1 MASKKTEPK
10 AWLQELKANRQTQ
23 VALVGFIA
31 VLTWLLW
38 PEPPKKP
45 RRAAT
50 PSGGSQTLDSR
61 QIAALKRL
69 PDLAKL
75 DRAREL
81 PSESRMVRDLF
92 VFDGPQPIIIP
103 KVVKVEPPKPPTPE
117 ELAARQLQAEKDAEL
132 NLRPASLRYLGY
144 IESPS
149 AGRLGS
155 FLKGEVPELH
165 KPGAMV
171 GTRWKLLKLSDRKAE
186 FQNTKFFDLTFTL
199 EARDSVGTTPAGAA
213 VSNEF

>member
-1 MASKKTEPK
+1 MASKKTDPK

-23 VALVGFIA
+23 VALVGFLA
-31 VLTWLLW
+31 VLTWLFW
-38 PEPPKKP
+38 PDPPKKP
-45 RRAAT
+45 RRAST
-50 PSGGSQTLDSR
+50 PSGGSQSLDSR

-81 PSESRMVRDLF
+81 PSDSRMARDLF

-132 NLRPASLRYLGY
+132 NLRPTSLRYLGY

-149 AGRLGS
+149 AGRWGS

-171 GTRWKLLKLSDRKAE
+171 GTRWKLLKLSDKKAE

-199 EARDSVGTTPAGAA
+199 EARDSMGTTPTGAA